1 MSMVV
6 VANGCD
12 SLGRGSGRV
21 GMGEVE
27 EVVIIIVIPEHE
39 CSNVIVIMF

>member
-1 MSMVV
+1 MVM

-12 SLGRGSGRV
+12 SLECSSGRV

-27 EVVIIIVIPEHE
+27 EVVIVVVIPEHE
-39 CSNVIVIMF
+39 CFNVVIIMF